1 MKINNKTVDPE
12 TIYQRVMGI
21 QMSER
26 TLDYK
31 EVFSTELNTFAPS
44 LFNDDGT
51 MRLIEDKSKLKRD
64 IQVTIPAR
72 CVPKPL
78 VLIVDVSQLLWVLEW
93 PKSGRLEFIVIIFK
107 KEYQK
112 CYKNQM
118 YI

>member
-1 MKINNKTVDPE
+1 MTDFEKSWLEGFIDPIPKKVITFADKSRKMKMNNKTVDPE

-31 EVFSTELNTFAPS
+31 EMFSTELNTFAPS

-72 CVPKPL
+72 CVPKP
-78 VLIVDVSQLLWVLEW
+78 
-93 PKSGRLEFIVIIFK
+93 
-107 KEYQK
+107 
-112 CYKNQM
+112 
-118 YI
+118 